1 LAVKRVE
8 LSSDL
13 TGEVSSLL
21 NCVLSFEIS
30 VLFDLLLLVAIC
42 SLADLE
48 LILVVVLA
56 EEEEEE
62 EQRGGGGG
70 GGFLLINVF
79 IKLVDAFPFISTSVS
94 ISLG

>member
-62 EQRGGGGG
+62 QRGGGGG
-70 GGFLLINVF
+70 GGFLVINVF

>member
-62 EQRGGGGG
+62 QRGGGGG